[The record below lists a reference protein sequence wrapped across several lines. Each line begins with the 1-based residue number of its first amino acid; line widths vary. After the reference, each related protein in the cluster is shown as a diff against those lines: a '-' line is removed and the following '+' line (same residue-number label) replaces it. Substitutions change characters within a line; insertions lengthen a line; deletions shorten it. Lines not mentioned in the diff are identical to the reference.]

1 MKMNRSEKRGRRKRD
16 LRSDEIDVPMAPM
29 IDVVFLLLIYFVMTI
44 QPVEVAAHLEVLTPS
59 SDSAPR
65 EQADPPS
72 LIRIGIYSDGFTF
85 DDSTVNLDLMESF
98 LSTLSKASSTQSVLI
113 QCAVDSPH
121 GSLIQILNLCAKY
134 TLKNLSIVS
143 AN

>member
-1 MKMNRSEKRGRRKRD
+1 MRINRSKKRGKRKRD
-16 LRSDEIDVPMAPM
+16 LRSDEIEVPMAPM

-44 QPVEVAAHLEVLTPS
+44 QPIEVPAHLDVLTPS
-59 SDSAPR
+59 SDLATK
-65 EQADPPS
+65 EQAEPPS

-85 DDSTVNLDLMESF
+85 DGSTVNLHLMERF
-98 LSTLSKASSTQSVLI
+98 LGTLSKASMTQSVLI

-134 TLKNLSIVS
+134 NFKNLSVVGL
-143 AN
+143 N

>member
-1 MKMNRSEKRGRRKRD
+1 MRINRPKKRGKRKRD
-16 LRSDEIDVPMAPM
+16 LRSDEIEVPMAPM

-44 QPVEVAAHLEVLTPS
+44 EPLEVTAHLEVLTPS
-59 SDSAPR
+59 SEQAPQ

-85 DDSTVNLDLMESF
+85 DGSSVNLDLMERF
-98 LSTLSKASSTQSVLI
+98 LGTLSKASTAQSVLI

-121 GSLIQILNLCAKY
+121 GSLIQILNLCVKY
-134 TLKNLSIVS
+134 NLQNLSVVS